1 MRLGGG
7 IEVLALRLNKVT
19 SLFQLVEDFV
29 FHAET
34 KTILVY
40 VYCSFHIFQ
49 GPLCR
54 LGIC

>member
-19 SLFQLVEDFV
+19 SLFQLG
-29 FHAET
+29 ET

-40 VYCSFHIFQ
+40 VYCSFHISQ